1 MNDYTDFPALLEE
14 RYSEKISFTLI
25 RDDAKEFSRSHS
37 LEECCD
43 MGLALYES
51 GNYQVQEAGVFMLGD
66 CAAENDDALLFLRD
80 TVSRHDNWRIQE
92 VLAKAFDSYCR
103 LTGYEHALPVIEN
116 WLESDCP
123 NTRRAVSEGL
133 RIWTSRPYFK
143 ENPQAAVQLLSAHKE
158 DDSSYMRKSVGNAL
172 RDISK
177 KHPELIAEELRQWDI
192 SSSEI
197 RQVYALAGKFIN
209 KR

>member
-1 MNDYTDFPALLEE
+1 MNDYTDFLAFLEE
-14 RYSEKISFTLI
+14 RYSEKISFTLV
-25 RDDAKEFSRSHS
+25 RDDAEEFYESHS
-37 LEECCD
+37 LEECYA

-51 GNYQVQEAGVFMLGD
+51 GNYQVQEAGVFMLGY

-80 TVSRHDNWRIQE
+80 TVSQHDNWRIQE

-103 LTGYEHALPVIEN
+103 LTGYEQALPVIED
-116 WLESDCP
+116 WLDSDCA

-143 ENPQAAVQLLSAHKE
+143 ENPQVAIRLLSAHKE
-158 DDSSYMRKSVGNAL
+158 DSSLYMRKSVGNAL

-177 KHPELIAEELRQWDI
+177 KHPELIAEELRQWEL

-197 RQVYALAGKFIN
+197 RQVHTLAGKFIN
-209 KR
+209 NR